1 MGVSYAVLCA
11 VGLALVTVLTRGFF
25 LLSERDLTLPPWAM
39 QGLRYAPLAA
49 LVAVIA
55 PEIVLTDGVLI
66 ATWADA
72 RIYAVL
78 VGTAY
83 FCVAARHSRHHRQ
96 RHGRAAGAQSWARL
110 VTLAQLLQNPCMR
123 RTSLSPR

>member
-1 MGVSYAVLCA
+1 MTASYAVLGV
-11 VGLALVTVLTRGFF
+11 VGLAIVTVITRGFF
-25 LLSERDLTLPPWAM
+25 LLADRELSLPPWAM

-55 PEIVLTDGVLI
+55 PEIVLTDGALI
-66 ATWADA
+66 ATWRDA

-83 FCVAARHSRHHRQ
+83 FWWRRGILGTIVSGTAVL
-96 RHGRAAGAQSWARL
+96 L
-110 VTLAQLLQNPCMR
+110 VLNIGFGW
-123 RTSLSPR
+123 

>member
-1 MGVSYAVLCA
+1 MLSSYAIASV
-11 VGLALVTVLTRGFF
+11 VGLTVITVLARGFF
-25 LLSERDLTLPPWAM
+25 LLSERELTLPAWAM

-55 PEIVLTDGVLI
+55 PEIVLTDGALI

-83 FCVAARHSRHHRQ
+83 F
-96 RHGRAAGAQSWARL
+96 SWRRGILGTIVSGTAVL
-110 VTLAQLLQNPCMR
+110 LTLNIGLGW
-123 RTSLSPR
+123 

>member
-1 MGVSYAVLCA
+1 VIPAWYATVGIA
-11 VGLALVTVLTRGFF
+11 GLAVVTVITRGFF
-25 LLSERDLTLPPWAM
+25 LFSDRELELPAWAV

-55 PEIVLTDGVLI
+55 PEIVLTDGALI
-66 ATWADA
+66 STWQDA

-83 FCVAARHSRHHRQ
+83 FWWRR
-96 RHGRAAGAQSWARL
+96 GILGMI
-110 VTLAQLLQNPCMR
+110 VTGTAVLLALKIGLGW
-123 RTSLSPR
+123 

>member
-1 MGVSYAVLCA
+1 VIPAWYATVGIA
-11 VGLALVTVLTRGFF
+11 GLAVVTVITRAFF
-25 LLSERDLTLPPWAM
+25 LFSDRELELPAWAV

-55 PEIVLTDGVLI
+55 PEIVLTDGALI
-66 ATWADA
+66 STWQDA

-83 FCVAARHSRHHRQ
+83 FWWRR
-96 RHGRAAGAQSWARL
+96 GILGMI
-110 VTLAQLLQNPCMR
+110 VTGTAVLLALKIGLGW
-123 RTSLSPR
+123 

>member
-1 MGVSYAVLCA
+1 MTVSYSVVCTL
-11 VGLALVTVLTRGFF
+11 GLAVVTVLTRGFF
-25 LLSERDLTLPPWAM
+25 LLSEPDLTLPPWAM

-55 PEIVLTDGVLI
+55 PEIVLTDGTLI

-83 FCVAARHSRHHRQ
+83 FWWRRGILGTIVSGTAVL
-96 RHGRAAGAQSWARL
+96 L
-110 VTLAQLLQNPCMR
+110 VLKVGLGW
-123 RTSLSPR
+123 

>member
-1 MGVSYAVLCA
+1 MSMAYAFFGVI
-11 VGLALVTVLTRGFF
+11 GLAVVTVLTRGFF
-25 LLSERDLTLPPWAM
+25 LLSDREWTLPPWAT

-55 PEIVLTDGVLI
+55 PEIVLTDGALI

-78 VGTAY
+78 VATAY
-83 FCVAARHSRHHRQ
+83 FCWRREILGTIVSGTAVL
-96 RHGRAAGAQSWARL
+96 L
-110 VTLAQLLQNPCMR
+110 VLKIGLGW
-123 RTSLSPR
+123 